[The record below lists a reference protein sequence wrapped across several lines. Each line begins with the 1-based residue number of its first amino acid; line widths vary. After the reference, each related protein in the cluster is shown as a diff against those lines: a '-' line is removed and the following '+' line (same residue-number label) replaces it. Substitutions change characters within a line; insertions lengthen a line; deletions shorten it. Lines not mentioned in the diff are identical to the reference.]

1 MRAMIMAAG
10 LGTRL
15 RPLTGLIPKPMAP
28 LANRPAL
35 YHIVELLKR
44 HEITEVVINIH
55 YFPDT
60 LTSYLGDGYELG
72 MSIRFAYEEELL
84 GTAGGVKNNEDFL
97 GGGTFIVMSGDALTD
112 LDLEAAVRTHR
123 EKGGIATLSVKE
135 VDDPSDY
142 GVMIVDEND
151 RITGFQEKPA
161 PEEALSNLS
170 NAGIYIFEPEI
181 FERIPADT
189 FYDFGNQVLPG
200 LVEEDIPFYVHRVAS
215 YWNDVGSLSEY
226 RQGNFDALQGKVR
239 LEPEG
244 TEVAPGVRAG
254 ERTYISPEASVEGP
268 VLLGRDC
275 RVEGDAVLRGPL
287 VIGDYCVI
295 EAGALLE
302 SSVLWGGV
310 LVGPRAQIRDSIV
323 ASHTS
328 VWPEARVVDSVVGER
343 CGLLE
348 AAAIERSLVDV
359 GSLVEAGEKVVDEG
373 LA

>member
-1 MRAMIMAAG
+1 MTSGPRKTASPSTRQSRPKAPGPRPRLQARCRCAPRHA
-10 LGTRL
+10 LPEPPRSLRVPNALCPEARRSCPDGTRKGC
-15 RPLTGLIPKPMAP
+15 P
-28 LANRPAL
+28 
-35 YHIVELLKR
+35 
-44 HEITEVVINIH
+44 
-55 YFPDT
+55 
-60 LTSYLGDGYELG
+60 
-72 MSIRFAYEEELL
+72 
-84 GTAGGVKNNEDFL
+84 
-97 GGGTFIVMSGDALTD
+97 
-112 LDLEAAVRTHR
+112 HR
-123 EKGGIATLSVKE
+123 SSSSQRGA
-135 VDDPSDY
+135 
-142 GVMIVDEND
+142 
-151 RITGFQEKPA
+151 R
-161 PEEALSNLS
+161 
-170 NAGIYIFEPEI
+170 
-181 FERIPADT
+181 RR
-189 FYDFGNQVLPG
+189 
-200 LVEEDIPFYVHRVAS
+200 DIPFYVHRVAS